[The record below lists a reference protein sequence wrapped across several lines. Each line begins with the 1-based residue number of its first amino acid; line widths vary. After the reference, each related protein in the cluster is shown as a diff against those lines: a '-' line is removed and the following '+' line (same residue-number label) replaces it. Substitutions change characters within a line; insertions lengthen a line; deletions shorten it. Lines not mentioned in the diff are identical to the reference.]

1 LPPAALVIASGLL
14 NLPEANK
21 DGCPCIPW
29 GTKNT
34 ASPCSAKDYGGAD
47 PGPACYD
54 RGSDEPTVTDANVVL
69 QTLNPA
75 HLLGGRMN
83 VRQDLARTAIDD
95 RFADTYDNPELGRA
109 LDVAVEVTIAGN
121 EMRLHFY
128 SPPQVRAGINMIY
141 TILLSSVY
149 YAVKAV
155 VDPTILPNSG
165 LARPITL
172 TAPLGT

>member
-1 LPPAALVIASGLL
+1 
-14 NLPEANK
+14 
-21 DGCPCIPW
+21 
-29 GTKNT
+29 
-34 ASPCSAKDYGGAD
+34 
-47 PGPACYD
+47 
-54 RGSDEPTVTDANVVL
+54 
-69 QTLNPA
+69 
-75 HLLGGRMN
+75 MN

-141 TILLSSVY
+141 TALLSSVY